1 MDAADIMIGDNA
13 ITALLKTFQGC
24 KRRGEHATLF
34 LETRNGNQVATFRVK
49 APAKAS
55 KPGEVTTPRKKA
67 PSAVRR
73 DQQRLRTFLQKKSLQ
88 ESLGSPVASSTPASR
103 PGQFSSNQDID
114 IQVTIPET
122 PEILEKENSASETTP
137 VEQDLDHDA
146 NENDKEKVEEEN
158 KDLTKEEVERQLKK
172 VIADAN
178 LELDKKL
185 AKMITKQDDLSN
197 MFCENENGN
206 ENGNDMDKENDN
218 IEDAKQWALCQKQ
231 HFRKV

>member
-1 MDAADIMIGDNA
+1 MDAAHIMIGDDA
-13 ITALLKTFQGC
+13 ITALLETFQGC

-178 LELDKKL
+178 LELDNKL
-185 AKMITKQDDLSN
+185 AKMLAKQDDLSN

-206 ENGNDMDKENDN
+206 EN
-218 IEDAKQWALCQKQ
+218 
-231 HFRKV
+231 

>member
-1 MDAADIMIGDNA
+1 MIGDDA
-13 ITALLKTFQGC
+13 ITALLETFQGC

-88 ESLGSPVASSTPASR
+88 ESLGSPIASSTPASR

>member
-1 MDAADIMIGDNA
+1 MIGDDA
-13 ITALLKTFQGC
+13 ITALLETFQGC

-34 LETRNGNQVATFRVK
+34 LETRNGNHVATFRVK
-49 APAKAS
+49 APAKGS

-73 DQQRLRTFLQKKSLQ
+73 DQQRLRTFLLKKSLQ

-114 IQVTIPET
+114 IQVTMPET

-137 VEQDLDHDA
+137 VEQDLDH
-146 NENDKEKVEEEN
+146 NESDKEKEHNKSSKVDEEN
-158 KDLTKEEVERQLKK
+158 KDLPKEEVERQLKK

-185 AKMITKQDDLSN
+185 AKMLAKQDDLSN
-197 MFCENENGN
+197 MFYENENGN
-206 ENGNDMDKENDN
+206 ENENDMDKENDN

-231 HFRKV
+231 NFRKK